1 MFLLKGRCKLI
12 KLVDSFKTNRTIVFI
27 AGLLLIVALGGMFF
41 LRGLSGNNLPQGPA
55 AYNSEILFKYK
66 NTYVGDNSKVVT
78 IIDNLP
84 YANLRGEVSLQT
96 TAAPYGITVNYH
108 FDGVNEDV
116 QQIKWILSNNA
127 AAMFALIDNAN
138 FTAAG

>member
-1 MFLLKGRCKLI
+1 
-12 KLVDSFKTNRTIVFI
+12 
-27 AGLLLIVALGGMFF
+27 MFF
-41 LRGLSGNNLPQGPA
+41 LRGLNGNNLPQGPA
-55 AYNSEILFKYK
+55 AYNLEILFKYK
-66 NTYVGDNSKVVT
+66 NTYVGDNSKV
-78 IIDNLP
+78 
-84 YANLRGEVSLQT
+84 QT
-96 TAAPYGITVNYH
+96 TTAPYGITVNYH